1 MPSTITGPGPPIE
14 APLAFIPL
22 TVSNSR
28 FVSNSQSIDPSLV
41 EKARMP
47 PSNEPEKTTPGIAL
61 IAADCAALQPGALAH
76 FNGGG
81 GANQVRSPVASLTA
95 CSPPG
100 GWPALS
106 SGLRY
111 SAD

>member
-1 MPSTITGPGPPIE
+1 
-14 APLAFIPL
+14 
-22 TVSNSR
+22 
-28 FVSNSQSIDPSLV
+28 
-41 EKARMP
+41 MP

-95 CSPPG
+95 CSPPVG
-100 GWPALS
+100 SKAWCEKMEAKDKGDWTANEA
-106 SGLRY
+106 
-111 SAD
+111 ADYMQHCLIRSDR